1 MNLLNSS
8 RRLFYGLV
16 LVTILSLL
24 LYVMNFQ
31 GKYLRLP
38 AEKLANKRLWID
50 LIVAYNVFRQ
60 KRQICQPGLEFQ
72 SCFQVANQLSVEFA
86 TRGATNP

>member
-16 LVTILSLL
+16 LVIILSLL
-24 LYVMNFQ
+24 LYVMKFQ
-31 GKYLRLP
+31 GKYLHLS

-50 LIVAYNVFRQ
+50 LIVAYDVFRQ
-60 KRQICQPGLEFQ
+60 KQQIC
-72 SCFQVANQLSVEFA
+72 
-86 TRGATNP
+86 

>member
-16 LVTILSLL
+16 LVAILSLL
-24 LYVMNFQ
+24 LYVMKFQ
-31 GKYLRLP
+31 GKYLRLS

-50 LIVAYNVFRQ
+50 LIVAYDVFRQ
-60 KRQICQPGLEFQ
+60 KRQIC
-72 SCFQVANQLSVEFA
+72 
-86 TRGATNP
+86 

>member
-16 LVTILSLL
+16 LVAILSLL
-24 LYVMNFQ
+24 LYVMKFQ
-31 GKYLRLP
+31 GKYLHLS

-50 LIVAYNVFRQ
+50 LIVAYDVFRQ
-60 KRQICQPGLEFQ
+60 KRQIC
-72 SCFQVANQLSVEFA
+72 
-86 TRGATNP
+86 

>member
-16 LVTILSLL
+16 LVAILSLL
-24 LYVMNFQ
+24 LYVMKFQ
-31 GKYLRLP
+31 GKYLHLW

-50 LIVAYNVFRQ
+50 LIVAYDVFRQ
-60 KRQICQPGLEFQ
+60 KRQIC
-72 SCFQVANQLSVEFA
+72 
-86 TRGATNP
+86 